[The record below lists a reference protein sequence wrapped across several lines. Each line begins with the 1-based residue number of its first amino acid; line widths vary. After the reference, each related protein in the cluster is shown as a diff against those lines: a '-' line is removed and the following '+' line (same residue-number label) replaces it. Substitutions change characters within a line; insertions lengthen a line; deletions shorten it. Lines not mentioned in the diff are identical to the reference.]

1 MFDVLICT
9 AVNDILQTRVILLK
23 VSICAQKP
31 KICKMDNLFLLEN
44 WPKSVLKD
52 MTVYAFTFHCTGFV
66 SKKGVNDDFQ
76 NLGSKL
82 RLI

>member
-1 MFDVLICT
+1 
-9 AVNDILQTRVILLK
+9 
-23 VSICAQKP
+23 
-31 KICKMDNLFLLEN
+31 MDNVIFLLEN

-52 MTVYAFTFHCTGFV
+52 TAIYAFTFHCTCCG

-76 NLGSKL
+76 NLGSKF